1 MNMRGSRA
9 HGLMYHGVGNGPN
22 LASPSQ
28 RSYDVSL
35 QTLAQHMQAIAAGVK
50 TAPSTSIGPPAA
62 AAVPQW
68 AITFDDGAES
78 ALEAADILES
88 YGWRA
93 YFFVVSS
100 WIGARG
106 SLNARQ
112 ISELRNRGHV
122 VGSHSVSHPD
132 PMSGLP
138 YERIVREWRKSLE
151 RLGEVLGEPVKTA
164 AVPGGGYSSKVAAAA
179 AEAGVEVLFTS
190 EPVLVTRCVQ
200 NCTVVGR
207 YAIRS
212 TTDAETAAALAAGR
226 RGPCATQWLSWNSKK
241 LMKELLGDSYYTIR
255 TRILAAGT
263 RSPR

>member
-1 MNMRGSRA
+1 MDMQGSRA
-9 HGLMYHGVGNGPN
+9 HGLMYHGVCNGPD
-22 LASPSQ
+22 STSSSR

-35 QTLAQHMQAIAAGVK
+35 QTLAQHMQAIGAGAN

-62 AAVPQW
+62 MPQW

-78 ALEAADILES
+78 ALEAADLLES
-88 YGWRA
+88 HGWRA

-100 WIGARG
+100 WIGNRG
-106 SLNARQ
+106 FLNAQQ
-112 ISELRNRGHV
+112 ISDLRDRGHV

-138 YERIVREWRKSLE
+138 YERIVREWRKSVE
-151 RLGEVLGEPVKTA
+151 KLGEVLGEPVKTA

-179 AEAGVEVLFTS
+179 AEAGIEVLFTS
-190 EPVLVTRCVQ
+190 EPVLMTRRVQ
-200 NCTVVGR
+200 DCTVIGR

-212 TTDAETAAALAAGR
+212 STDAETAAALAAGR

-241 LMKELLGDSYYTIR
+241 LTKKLLGDSYYTIR
-255 TRILAAGT
+255 TRILAT
-263 RSPR
+263 DDRSRQ